1 MKSMIKKSPLLATA
15 FLLGTFGQQ
24 SLAQATSAAT
34 SACMA
39 AVNNHY
45 GGRVKRLNVVH
56 SEFSQ
61 AASEVI
67 VEADGERWRC
77 LSSNDGEVQEL
88 SRQHGSSSAQG
99 GSVGREWDRGCSDA
113 KSGSY
118 DRSRHSDA
126 YEEGWQACKQTSG
139 HHGSSGGDHDGPLPH
154 EVTGLVGNKRDD
166 GEDKLARLGYR
177 KVEGD
182 KSHGS
187 TVGLWWNGGS
197 HECLRVESK
206 NGRIRSI
213 DRTSRSECD

>member
-1 MKSMIKKSPLLATA
+1 MKPTIGKPALLAVV
-15 FLLGTFGQQ
+15 LLSGIYGPQ

-39 AVNNHY
+39 AVNSQY
-45 GGRVKRLNVVH
+45 GGRVKHLNVVH

-67 VEADGERWRC
+67 VEANGERWRC

-88 SRQHGSSSAQG
+88 SRQHGNSSAQG
-99 GSVGREWDRGCSDA
+99 GNVGREWDRGCSDA
-113 KSGSY
+113 KVGSY
-118 DRSRHSDA
+118 DRSRHSEA
-126 YEEGWQACKQTSG
+126 YEEGWQACKQSSG
-139 HHGSSGGDHDGPLPH
+139 HHSSRGSDHDGPLPR

-206 NGRIRSI
+206 NGRIRTI